1 MSLSKTVAKAVE
13 EVIHTFINQL
23 SDKYNIDSKELLEL
37 WDSDSCCK
45 VVKNTSP
52 KKSLI
57 TDISS
62 IDDDIDSNDLLKY
75 KKPELQALCRQK
87 GVKCNGTKAQLI
99 GFLLGKEP
107 SIPMK
112 LTPTNNESKK
122 VTSKNTT
129 DTPPVL
135 KKLVAKVHSIAIIPN
150 KFGNLEHPESSLVFN
165 KQSKCIGKQN
175 DDGKIDDLTPE
186 DINICNKYKFDYIL
200 PENLDKK
207 SKLDDVQVD
216 ELEEESEDD
225 LDSDVE
231 EVEEVEEIEDEED
244 EEIVEDEL
252 IENVEEEEF
261 EEEEFE
267 EEEEEFEE

>member
-23 SDKYNIDSKELLEL
+23 SDKYNIDPKELLEL

-45 VVKNTSP
+45 VVKNTTP

-57 TDISS
+57 TDIPS

-99 GFLLGKEP
+99 GFLLGKEEP
-107 SIPMK
+107 SMK
-112 LTPTNNESKK
+112 LTPTNNDSKK

-129 DTPPVL
+129 NTPSVL

-150 KFGNLEHPESSLVFN
+150 KFGNLEHPETSLVFN

-200 PENLDKK
+200 PENLDNK
-207 SKLDDVQVD
+207 SKLDDVKVD
-216 ELEEESEDD
+216 ELEEDSEDD
-225 LDSDVE
+225 LAS
-231 EVEEVEEIEDEED
+231 EVEEVEEIEE
-244 EEIVEDEL
+244 EEIIEDEL
-252 IENVEEEEF
+252 IENDDLEEEEF

-267 EEEEEFEE
+267 EEI